1 MNEGV
6 EAQIRALDDA
16 WSAAPSVLVS
26 GASGPGVVPFPA
38 ELTAVLPSAFH
49 RGHFA
54 LLTSG
59 STGTPRVVVG
69 DRARAE
75 RLVEVLHEVQ
85 RSEAVRETVLALPV
99 TYSYALVNQWVW
111 ARRFGRRLVVT
122 EGFADPARL
131 RLALDAA
138 DDAMICLVGAHVP
151 LLERYFGGAVFPGV
165 VRVHFAGGR
174 FPQEA
179 LPFLAA
185 MFPCAEVFNNYGC
198 AEALPRLTVRAAGEA
213 ERAADIGRPLP
224 GVELRSDDDGSLR
237 FRSPYR
243 AVGVVDGGVW
253 QPFADEDW
261 VPTGDLGHAEP
272 SGHWVLD
279 GRASEVFKRHGEK
292 VSIPEVLTTVFA
304 HWSGQASAY
313 REGDRTGEDGFVLVL
328 APKAD
333 DAAVR
338 GILVALRRAHPRAAW
353 PLRIECA
360 DRLPELATG
369 KIDVQRL
376 ADLDG
381 RETLWHQRI

>member
-1 MNEGV
+1 VNEGV
-6 EAQIRALDDA
+6 EAQISALDDA
-16 WSAAPSVLVS
+16 WSAAPSVLVG
-26 GASGPGVVPFPA
+26 GATGHGVVPFPA
-38 ELTAVLPSAFH
+38 DLTAVLPPALH

-69 DRARAE
+69 DRARTE

-122 EGFADPARL
+122 EGFADPVRL
-131 RLALDAA
+131 RRALDAA
-138 DDAMICLVGAHVP
+138 DDAMICLVGVHVP
-151 LLERYFGGAVFPGV
+151 LLERYFAGVVFPGV

-179 LPFLAA
+179 LPFLAR
-185 MFPCAEVFNNYGC
+185 MFPRAEVFNNYGC
-198 AEALPRLTVRAAGEA
+198 AEALPRLTVRAAGDA
-213 ERAADIGRPLP
+213 DRAADIGRPLP

-243 AVGVVDGGVW
+243 AVGVVDDGSW

-272 SGHWVLD
+272 NGHWVLD

-292 VSIPEVLTTVFA
+292 VSVPEVLTTVFA

-313 REGDRTGEDGFVLVL
+313 READRTGEDGFVLVL

-338 GILVALRRAHPRAAW
+338 GILAALRRAHPRAAW
-353 PLRIECA
+353 PLRIEGA

-376 ADLDG
+376 ASLDG